1 MFSWSYS
8 TITEINN
15 GILNASKASPMKDN
29 DADGGNSFSMDRRR
43 FVRTNNTNTSATP
56 AIVYKKNW
64 YGATSKDAS
73 SVTNSRR
80 VSEMGSSLNSSKQDF
95 AFKTTK
101 DINVTRDAL
110 KRTRSGG
117 CSVPA
122 KKIHKY
128 ANAPIF
134 Y

>member
-8 TITEINN
+8 TKTIINN

-29 DADGGNSFSMDRRR
+29 DADGGNSFSMDRRL
-43 FVRTNNTNTSATP
+43 FIRTNTP
-56 AIVYKKNW
+56 IISKKW
-64 YGATSKDAS
+64 YGTTSKDAS

-80 VSEMGSSLNSSKQDF
+80 ISEMGSSLNPSKQDF
-95 AFKTTK
+95 AFKTTR
-101 DINVTRDAL
+101 DINVTRNAL